1 MTGLLQNQGEGAE
14 ELEEGEGEI
23 PPFFLGGGL
32 TAEQNSGV
40 KLQYW
45 SSNYLRGGRMNGTL
59 FKRPNEPL

>member
-23 PPFFLGGGL
+23 PPSILGGGL
-32 TAEQNSGV
+32 TEQNSGV

-45 SSNYLRGGRMNGTL
+45 SSNYLGKKNGMNWKL